1 MRYATIATSWLIACA
16 GAACGGSTP
25 APQTA
30 PGPQTTRPLTRT
42 TEVARDT
49 AQIPVGLGT
58 LRQEDIAI
66 VMQPEGVHAE
76 AFPLDEGVLRTLAPD
91 SYKTLRARLEVSRA
105 QIAQRGSM
113 RGIRNPQVWFLRFY
127 GLAPD
132 ARFVPTDITVSS
144 GGREFRPFDVI
155 PISAGFGTQRL
166 QPRETQTGL
175 LLFDEGLDVGQPLVV
190 TMGSERNTDWDGIL
204 RRVDAERAAIR
215 GRASAKAQRP

>member
-1 MRYATIATSWLIACA
+1 MIRHTTIAAAFVVPFALSACT
-16 GAACGGSTP
+16 GSNP

-30 PGPQTTRPLTRT
+30 LPVQRQAETP
-42 TEVARDT
+42 RDT

-66 VMQPEGVHAE
+66 VLQPEGVHAE
-76 AFPLDEGVLRTLAPD
+76 AFPLDESVLRTLAPD
-91 SYKTLRARLEVSRA
+91 SYRTLRARLDASRA
-105 QIAQRGSM
+105 QIAQRAAI
-113 RGIRNPQVWFLRFY
+113 RGIRNPHMWFLRFY

-175 LLFDEGLDVGQPLVV
+175 LLFDDGLDVSQPLVV

-204 RRVDAERAAIR
+204 RRIDAERAAIR
-215 GRASAKAQRP
+215 GRASAKAPHP

>member
-1 MRYATIATSWLIACA
+1 MESMMRYARVAGSCAVLLAVSACA
-16 GAACGGSTP
+16 GANP
-25 APQTA
+25 APQTVR
-30 PGPQTTRPLTRT
+30 PVERQTETP
-42 TEVARDT
+42 RDT
-49 AQIPVGLGT
+49 AQIPIGLGT

-66 VMQPEGVHAE
+66 ILQPEGVHAE
-76 AFPLDEGVLRTLAPD
+76 AFPLDESVLRTLAPD
-91 SYKTLRARLEVSRA
+91 SYRTLRARLDASRA
-105 QIAQRGSM
+105 QIAQRAAV
-113 RGIRNPQVWFLRFY
+113 RGVRNPHVWFLRFY

-132 ARFVPTDITVSS
+132 ARFVPTDVTVSS

-190 TMGSERNTDWDGIL
+190 TMGSERNADWDGIL

-215 GRASAKAQRP
+215 GRASAKTQRP

>member
-1 MRYATIATSWLIACA
+1 MRLSRVAACSGLCA
-16 GAACGGSTP
+16 GVACGGTSPSP
-25 APQTA
+25 APQPARQTERTA
-30 PGPQTTRPLTRT
+30 AVQ
-42 TEVARDT
+42 RDT

-66 VMQPEGVHAE
+66 VLQPEGVHAE
-76 AFPLDEGVLRTLAPD
+76 AFPLDESVLRTLAPD
-91 SYKTLRARLEVSRA
+91 SYRTLRARLDASRA
-105 QIAQRGSM
+105 QIAQRAAM

-144 GGREFRPFDVI
+144 AGREFRPFDVI

-175 LLFDEGLDVGQPLVV
+175 LLFDEGLDVSQPFVV
-190 TMGSERNTDWDGIL
+190 SMGSERNTDWDGIL
-204 RRVDAERAAIR
+204 RRIDAERAAIR
-215 GRASAKAQRP
+215 GRAGAKAQRP

>member
-1 MRYATIATSWLIACA
+1 MRRVAVAASSAVLCAISACA
-16 GAACGGSTP
+16 GSNP

-30 PGPQTTRPLTRT
+30 RPVERQA
-42 TEVARDT
+42 ESPRDT
-49 AQIPVGLGT
+49 AQIPIGLGT

-66 VMQPEGVHAE
+66 ILQPEGVHAE
-76 AFPLDEGVLRTLAPD
+76 AFPLDEPVLRTLAPD
-91 SYKTLRARLEVSRA
+91 SYRTLRARLDASRA
-105 QIAQRGSM
+105 QIAQRAAV
-113 RGIRNPQVWFLRFY
+113 RGIRNPHVWFLRFY

-215 GRASAKAQRP
+215 GRASAKTQRP

>member
-1 MRYATIATSWLIACA
+1 MRLGFVAGFAIACLS
-16 GAACGGSTP
+16 AACTSTTP
-25 APQTA
+25 ATQAARPVE
-30 PGPQTTRPLTRT
+30 RPLPG
-42 TEVARDT
+42 ARDT
-49 AQIPVGLGT
+49 TQIPVGLGT

-66 VMQPEGVHAE
+66 VLQPEGVHAE
-76 AFPLDEGVLRTLAPD
+76 AFPLDEGVIRTLAPD
-91 SYKTLRARLEVSRA
+91 SYRTLRARVDASRA
-105 QIAQRGSM
+105 QIAQRASM

-144 GGREFRPFDVI
+144 VGREFRPFDVI

-166 QPRETQTGL
+166 QPRETQTGF

>member
-1 MRYATIATSWLIACA
+1 MRIARVA
-16 GAACGGSTP
+16 GSFGTLLAVACGG
-25 APQTA
+25 TA
-30 PGPQTTRPLTRT
+30 PASSPQPARQAERPAA
-42 TEVARDT
+42 VPRDT
-49 AQIPVGLGT
+49 SQIPIGLGT

-66 VMQPEGVHAE
+66 VLQPEGVHAE
-76 AFPLDEGVLRTLAPD
+76 AFPLDESVLRTLAPD
-91 SYKTLRARLEVSRA
+91 SYRTLHARLEASRA
-105 QIAQRGSM
+105 QIAQRAAM

-132 ARFVPTDITVSS
+132 ARFVPTDVTVSS

-175 LLFDEGLDVGQPLVV
+175 LLFEEGLDVSQPVVV

-204 RRVDAERAAIR
+204 RRIDAERAAIR
-215 GRASAKAQRP
+215 GRAGAKVQRP

>member
-1 MRYATIATSWLIACA
+1 MRQAKVVTVIACMSAACA
-16 GAACGGSTP
+16 GTTP
-25 APQTA
+25 ATQA
-30 PGPQTTRPLTRT
+30 ARAVERPPL
-42 TEVARDT
+42 VARDT
-49 AQIPVGLGT
+49 TQIPVGLGT
-58 LRQEDIAI
+58 LRQEDIA
-66 VMQPEGVHAE
+66 VVLQPEGVHAE
-76 AFPLDEGVLRTLAPD
+76 AFPLDETVLRTLAPD
-91 SYKTLRARLEVSRA
+91 SYRTLRARLDASRA
-105 QIAQRGSM
+105 QIAQRASM

-144 GGREFRPFDVI
+144 AGREFRPFDVI

-204 RRVDAERAAIR
+204 RRIDAERAAIR
-215 GRASAKAQRP
+215 GRAGAKPQRP

>member
-1 MRYATIATSWLIACA
+1 MRRAAVAASGAVLYAVSACA
-16 GAACGGSTP
+16 GSNP

-30 PGPQTTRPLTRT
+30 RPVERQA
-42 TEVARDT
+42 ESPRDT
-49 AQIPVGLGT
+49 AQIPIGLGT

-66 VMQPEGVHAE
+66 ILQPEGVHAE
-76 AFPLDEGVLRTLAPD
+76 AFPLDEPVLRTLAPD
-91 SYKTLRARLEVSRA
+91 SYRTLRARLDASRA
-105 QIAQRGSM
+105 QIAQRAAV
-113 RGIRNPQVWFLRFY
+113 RGIRNPHVWFLRFY

-215 GRASAKAQRP
+215 GRASAKTQRP

>member
-1 MRYATIATSWLIACA
+1 MRYALAACAMACLSAACA
-16 GAACGGSTP
+16 GTTP

-30 PGPQTTRPLTRT
+30 RTVERP
-42 TEVARDT
+42 AQSPRDT
-49 AQIPVGLGT
+49 TQIPIGFGT
-58 LRQEDIAI
+58 LRQEDIA
-66 VMQPEGVHAE
+66 VVLQPEGVHAE
-76 AFPLDEGVLRTLAPD
+76 AFPADESVLRTLAPD
-91 SYKTLRARLEVSRA
+91 SYRTLRARLDASRA
-105 QIAQRGSM
+105 QIAQRASI

-190 TMGSERNTDWDGIL
+190 TTGSERNTDWDGIL
-204 RRVDAERAAIR
+204 RRLDAERAAIR

>member
-1 MRYATIATSWLIACA
+1 MRYATVAGSCAVLLTVSACA
-16 GAACGGSTP
+16 GTNS
-25 APQTA
+25 APQTVR
-30 PGPQTTRPLTRT
+30 PVERQTETP
-42 TEVARDT
+42 RDT
-49 AQIPVGLGT
+49 AQIPIGLGT

-66 VMQPEGVHAE
+66 ILQPEGVHAE
-76 AFPLDEGVLRTLAPD
+76 AFPLDETVLRTLAPD
-91 SYKTLRARLEVSRA
+91 SYRTLRARLDASRA
-105 QIAQRGSM
+105 QIAQRGAV
-113 RGIRNPQVWFLRFY
+113 RGVRNPHVWFLRFY

-215 GRASAKAQRP
+215 GRASAKTQRP

>member
-1 MRYATIATSWLIACA
+1 MEGMMRRAAVAASGAVLYAVSACA
-16 GAACGGSTP
+16 GSNP

-30 PGPQTTRPLTRT
+30 RPVERQA
-42 TEVARDT
+42 ESPRDT
-49 AQIPVGLGT
+49 AQIPIGLGT

-66 VMQPEGVHAE
+66 ILQPEGVHAE
-76 AFPLDEGVLRTLAPD
+76 AFPLDEPVLRTLAPD
-91 SYKTLRARLEVSRA
+91 SYRTLRARLDASRA
-105 QIAQRGSM
+105 QIAQRAAV
-113 RGIRNPQVWFLRFY
+113 RGIRNPHVWFLRFY

-215 GRASAKAQRP
+215 GRASAKTQRP

>member
-1 MRYATIATSWLIACA
+1 MRRATVATCAIACA
-16 GAACGGSTP
+16 SAACTGTTATP
-25 APQTA
+25 PQTS
-30 PGPQTTRPLTRT
+30 PPVEHPVQLP
-42 TEVARDT
+42 RDT
-49 AQIPVGLGT
+49 MQLPVGFGT
-58 LRQEDIAI
+58 LRQEDIA
-66 VMQPEGVHAE
+66 VVLQPEGVHAE
-76 AFPLDEGVLRTLAPD
+76 AFPLDESVLRTLAPD
-91 SYKTLRARLEVSRA
+91 SYRTLHARLDASRA
-105 QIAQRGSM
+105 QIAQRASM

-144 GGREFRPFDVI
+144 AGREFRPFDVI

-204 RRVDAERAAIR
+204 RRLDAERAAIR

>member
-1 MRYATIATSWLIACA
+1 MRLAHIAQSFVVGCLSV
-16 GAACGGSTP
+16 ACGGTTP

-30 PGPQTTRPLTRT
+30 APAERPR
-42 TEVARDT
+42 EVARDT
-49 AQIPVGLGT
+49 AQIPIGLGT

-66 VMQPEGVHAE
+66 VLQPEGVHAE
-76 AFPLDEGVLRTLAPD
+76 AFPLDESVLRTLAPD
-91 SYKTLRARLEVSRA
+91 SYRTLRARLDVSRG
-105 QIAQRGSM
+105 QIAQRASM
-113 RGIRNPQVWFLRFY
+113 RGIRNPQVWFLKFY

-155 PISAGFGTQRL
+155 PISAGFGTQRV

-204 RRVDAERAAIR
+204 RRIDAERAAIR

>member
-1 MRYATIATSWLIACA
+1 MRYATIAMSSLIVCA
-16 GAACGGSTP
+16 GAACGGTTP

-30 PGPQTTRPLTRT
+30 RPTERPL
-42 TEVARDT
+42 EVPRDT

-66 VMQPEGVHAE
+66 VLQPEGGGVHAE

-91 SYKTLRARLEVSRA
+91 SYKTLRARLEASRS
-105 QIAQRGSM
+105 QIAQRAAM
-113 RGIRNPQVWFLRFY
+113 RGIRNPRVWFMRFY

-132 ARFVPTDITVSS
+132 ARFVPTDITLSS

-204 RRVDAERAAIR
+204 RRIDAERAAIR

>member
-1 MRYATIATSWLIACA
+1 MRHAIVAASIVIA
-16 GAACGGSTP
+16 GAACGGTTP

-30 PGPQTTRPLTRT
+30 QPAERP
-42 TEVARDT
+42 AAAPRDT

-66 VMQPEGVHAE
+66 ILQPEGVHAE
-76 AFPLDEGVLRTLAPD
+76 AFPLDESVLRTLAPD
-91 SYKTLRARLEVSRA
+91 SYRTLRARLDVSRS
-105 QIAQRGSM
+105 QIAQRATM

-144 GGREFRPFDVI
+144 AGREFRPFDVI

-175 LLFDEGLDVGQPLVV
+175 LLFEEGLDLGQPFVV

-204 RRVDAERAAIR
+204 RRIDAERAAIR
-215 GRASAKAQRP
+215 GRASAKVQRP

>member
-1 MRYATIATSWLIACA
+1 MRHASRVTSAVGLLVAAACA
-16 GAACGGSTP
+16 GTTP
-25 APQTA
+25 APQGA
-30 PGPQTTRPLTRT
+30 RPVERQ
-42 TEVARDT
+42 AGAMRDT

-66 VMQPEGVHAE
+66 VLQPEGVHAE
-76 AFPLDEGVLRTLAPD
+76 AFPLDETVLRTLAPD
-91 SYKTLRARLEVSRA
+91 SYRALRARLETSRS
-105 QIAQRGSM
+105 QIAQRAAM

-144 GGREFRPFDVI
+144 AGREFRPFDVI

-175 LLFDEGLDVGQPLVV
+175 LLFDEGLDVTQPLVV

-204 RRVDAERAAIR
+204 RRIDAERAAIR
-215 GRASAKAQRP
+215 GRASAKVPRP